1 MKKVCLVL
9 VTLAMLCGF
18 FITTG
23 EAGQLCWQ
31 VDSTNNVFDGYVS
44 LKASGGKVS
53 RALHGV
59 YSMSVFDV
67 PVSGNMIKSR
77 DGNNWFL
84 QVGTVFTDA
93 HIDIGA
99 TLNSSTLSGS
109 ARLVSV
115 GVSNTSYDMTFTSIS
130 CKDMPKP

>member
-1 MKKVCLVL
+1 MKKVWFVL
-9 VTLAMLCGF
+9 VALVILCGL

-84 QVGTVFTDA
+84 QVGTVFAGD
-93 HIDIGA
+93 HYNIGA
-99 TLNSSTLSGS
+99 TLNNSTLSGS
-109 ARLVSV
+109 ATMLSV
-115 GVSNTSYDMTFTSIS
+115 GATYASYNMTFTSIS
-130 CKDMPKP
+130 CSDIPTP